1 MTRSS
6 SVAQRAKRR
15 SSCTKE
21 FVLAFDGSPDGRE
34 ALAQAKTVASACG
47 AAVHLVAIID
57 PSESMLVVEAMS
69 LIPDNQRFVVQA
81 VLDEAVR
88 RLRGAGCTAT
98 SELKYGKPAEQI
110 ILSAAEIDADLI
122 VVGHRDQ
129 GALARWLNGSVGEIN
144 LASTAMQRARGRKV
158 PAARERR
165 HADAMTEGARGKMSL
180 GFPSSVDAFVGTG
193 LGCPGRFL
201 KDIVLQGV
209 RTEKRS

>member
-1 MTRSS
+1 MY
-6 SVAQRAKRR
+6 QRIL
-15 SSCTKE
+15 
-21 FVLAFDGSPDGRE
+21 LAFDGSPDGRE
-34 ALAQAKTVASACG
+34 ALAQAKNVASACG

-110 ILSAAEIDADLI
+110 ILSAAEIGADLI

-129 GALARWLNGSVGEIN
+129 GMLARWLNGSVGETIVHQP
-144 LASTAMQRARGRKV
+144 LCSVLVAVKSEQRASNVTPMQRMKV
-158 PAARERR
+158 P
-165 HADAMTEGARGKMSL
+165 EGR
-180 GFPSSVDAFVGTG
+180 
-193 LGCPGRFL
+193 
-201 KDIVLQGV
+201 
-209 RTEKRS
+209 